1 MSKEYTN
8 YIIEHC
14 ENVRKAYDWLVDHKI
29 IKNEFLMHILHHDL
43 SKWQD
48 EEYKAYD
55 KYFYGKEKTKEVE
68 EAFNFAWLHHIHN
81 NPHHWQHWVLI
92 NDDDGTYALE
102 MPEGFVVEMFCDHA
116 SFSFKTG
123 NLEEV
128 SKWYKDHKSNMILHE
143 NTRIMYEDILD
154 KYMKTIKQDQK
165 NLPD

>member
-1 MSKEYTN
+1 VSKEYTN

-29 IKNEFLMHILHHDL
+29 IKNEFLMHIIHHDL

-55 KYFYGKEKTKEVE
+55 KYFYGKKNTEEIN

-92 NDDDGTYALE
+92 NDDDGTQALE

>member
-1 MSKEYTN
+1 MSKDYTN

-29 IKNEFLMHILHHDL
+29 IKNDFLMHIVHHDL

-55 KYFYGKEKTKEVE
+55 KYFYGKEKTKDVE
-68 EAFNFAWLHHIHN
+68 EAFNYAWLHHIHN

-92 NDDDGTYALE
+92 NDDDGTHALE
-102 MPEGFVVEMFCDHA
+102 MPEGYVVEMFCDHA

-128 SKWYKDHKSNMILHE
+128 SKWYKDHKLNMILHK
-143 NTRIMYEDILD
+143 NTRVMYEDILD
-154 KYMKTIKQDQK
+154 KYMKTIKE
-165 NLPD
+165 N